1 MPRSQHLN
9 NSLKNHTYKIP
20 NIDNIINKLQGSTI
34 FSTLDAASGFWNI
47 PLDESSSKLCTFGTP
62 FGRYRFLRMPFGIK
76 VASEVFQECFHNIF
90 NISGVVVYVDDILI
104 HAKNKI
110 ERDRNLEQVFQ
121 IAIQNSMKFNLIV
134 VYLTSLCVN
143 WAFFGTRGPF

>member
-1 MPRSQHLN
+1 
-9 NSLKNHTYKIP
+9 
-20 NIDNIINKLQGSTI
+20 
-34 FSTLDAASGFWNI
+34 
-47 PLDESSSKLCTFGTP
+47 
-62 FGRYRFLRMPFGIK
+62 MPFGIK

-90 NISGVVVYVDDILI
+90 NIPGVVVYVDDILI

-110 ERDRNLEQVFQ
+110 EHDRILEQVFQ

>member
-20 NIDNIINKLQGSTI
+20 NIDDIINKLQGSTI

-62 FGRYRFLRMPFGIK
+62 F
-76 VASEVFQECFHNIF
+76 
-90 NISGVVVYVDDILI
+90 
-104 HAKNKI
+104 
-110 ERDRNLEQVFQ
+110 DR
-121 IAIQNSMKFNLIV
+121 
-134 VYLTSLCVN
+134 
-143 WAFFGTRGPF
+143 